1 MKAKQSFVNKLTI
14 MIVILLTVVSIQAK
28 DKEKDSCETFYR
40 PSDDKKKRTSRNV
53 IKLNLTQCFLTN
65 PTLQYEIAVHNN
77 ISFAVSYAFL
87 IPKKIPNLVWE
98 QGNTG
103 LGWKNGRFNGM
114 SGIIEARYYPGKK
127 EEYQAPHGFYISPY
141 YKYSKYVLTGD
152 YTMQGINSGPNRE
165 FSVKGTYSG
174 YAIGAMMGAQF
185 ILNDHFSIDIWI
197 LGMGFGKAKLVTELS
212 VKDDQP
218 LIQNETYNDIIDKVD
233 ELGKFGKGDIKL
245 DVKEKS
251 AVLEV
256 GGLPKSN
263 YRILG
268 FCLGYAF

>member
-1 MKAKQSFVNKLTI
+1 MKFQDRYTIKLIFFFLFITSTFKVLSF
-14 MIVILLTVVSIQAK
+14 Q
-28 DKEKDSCETFYR
+28 KDSSETFLK
-40 PSDDKKKRTSRNV
+40 PSEDKKKRTSRNA

-65 PTLQYEIAVHNN
+65 PTIQYEIAVHNN

-98 QGNTG
+98 QDNSGI
-103 LGWKNGRFNGM
+103 GWKNGRFNGM
-114 SGIIEARYYPGKK
+114 SGIIEARFYPGKK
-127 EEYQAPHGFYISPY
+127 EEYQAPHGFYVAPY
-141 YKYSKYVLTGD
+141 YKYSKYTLTGD
-152 YTMQGINSGPNRE
+152 YTMQGVNSGPNRE
-165 FSVKGTYSG
+165 FGVKGTYSG

-185 ILNDHFSIDIWI
+185 IINDHFSIDIWI
-197 LGMGFGKAKLVTELS
+197 LGMGFGKAKLVTELV

-245 DVKEKS
+245 EVKDKS
-251 AVLEV
+251 AMLEV